1 MLKVKEFTLV
11 ELLITLAI
19 ISIIISIATPR
30 LANIVADNKLVTQY
44 NGLVAAIS
52 LTRSEAIKPGQRVT
66 ICQSD

>member
-1 MLKVKEFTLV
+1 MLKVKGFTLV

-19 ISIIISIATPR
+19 IGISIATPR
-30 LANIVADNKLVTQY
+30 FANIVADNKLVTQY